1 LRFNGLKGP
10 KALNIPS
17 LQNKDRGKQMNAT
30 ASPKILILDL
40 DGTLFD
46 SQKRWEECQ
55 KLNPNNKREFWNCFQ
70 SEKFMDL
77 DEPRMNLINF
87 AKSLIEINTITI
99 VVSGRNIRQ
108 YNKTVEQLN
117 KIGIIP
123 NEIYL
128 RGDRDFRK
136 DFEFKADIISK
147 ILQKYI
153 AEEIIMI
160 DDSDE
165 VLKHISEKFTNI
177 KVIDAKKF

>member
-1 LRFNGLKGP
+1 MAG
-10 KALNIPS
+10 
-17 LQNKDRGKQMNAT
+17 QN
-30 ASPKILILDL
+30 SPKRILILDL
-40 DGTLFD
+40 DGSLFD

-55 KLNPNNKREFWNCFQ
+55 RLNPNNKREFWNCFQ

-77 DEPRMNLINF
+77 DEPRMNLVNF
-87 AKSLIEINTITI
+87 VKSLIEINTITI
-99 VVSGRNIRQ
+99 VVSGRNSRQ
-108 YNKTVEQLN
+108 YNKTMEQLN

-128 RGDRDFRK
+128 RGDKDFRK

-147 ILQKYI
+147 ILQKYN

-160 DDSDE
+160 DDSDD
-165 VLKHISEKFTNI
+165 VLKHISEKFQNI

>member
-1 LRFNGLKGP
+1 
-10 KALNIPS
+10 
-17 LQNKDRGKQMNAT
+17 M
-30 ASPKILILDL
+30 SPKRLLILDL

-55 KLNPNNKREFWNCFQ
+55 RLNPNNKREFWNCFQ

-77 DEPRMNLINF
+77 DEPRLNLINYI
-87 AKSLIEINTITI
+87 KSLIVNDTIII

-108 YNKTVEQLN
+108 YNKTLEQLN

-128 RGDRDFRK
+128 RADKDFRK
-136 DFEFKADIISK
+136 DYEFKAEIVSK
-147 ILQKYI
+147 ILQKYS

-160 DDSDE
+160 DDSND
-165 VLKHISEKFTNI
+165 VLAHIHEKFPNI
-177 KVIDAKKF
+177 KVIDAKLY

>member
-1 LRFNGLKGP
+1 
-10 KALNIPS
+10 
-17 LQNKDRGKQMNAT
+17 
-30 ASPKILILDL
+30 
-40 DGTLFD
+40 
-46 SQKRWEECQ
+46 
-55 KLNPNNKREFWNCFQ
+55 
-70 SEKFMDL
+70 MDL